1 MEVESMKAKRV
12 LVLSVVA
19 LLVAAMSLGWSGTL
33 QAAEKAKTRGEWK
46 FHDLVSVDFVKDWAK
61 VPKPDNVVVIDSRPQ
76 HKYVKGHIPTAISIP
91 DSKFDQLKDQLPE
104 DKSTILIFYCGG
116 LKCKLSH
123 KSAMKAEKL
132 GYQNVKVYA
141 EGFPGW
147 MKAPGTYAEISVE
160 YVAKEIDGNKAV
172 VIDARPHK
180 PKFVKGHIPTAIS
193 IPNSQFDELKGKLPQ
208 DKNTPLIF
216 YCGGFKCKLSHKSA
230 VKAMDLGYTNVKVF
244 AAGYPAWKKF
254 AGAGQSVKIASGTE
268 EGSIEIASF
277 EKIMKDKPESILL
290 VDVRATEEYEAGT
303 FKSAVNIP
311 TDNLEKNI
319 KSLPSD
325 KPIIFV
331 CNTGA
336 LSGEAYYM
344 VKDLRPEIKDVYY
357 LEAEVSYKK
366 DGSYEIKK
374 TP

>member
-1 MEVESMKAKRV
+1 M
-12 LVLSVVA
+12 VA
-19 LLVAAMSLGWSGTL
+19 TMSFGWTGTL
-33 QAAEKAKTRGEWK
+33 RAAEKAKTKTEWK

-61 VPKPDNVVVIDSRPQ
+61 VPRPDNVVIIDARPQ

-104 DKSTILIFYCGG
+104 NKTAILIFYCGG

-147 MKAPGTYAEISVE
+147 MKAPGTYAEVSVE

-172 VIDARPHK
+172 LIDARPHK

-193 IPNSQFDELKGKLPQ
+193 IPNSQFGELKGKLPA
-208 DKNTPLIF
+208 DKDTPLIF

-230 VKAMDLGYTNVKVF
+230 KKAMELGYTDVKVF
-244 AAGYPAWKKF
+244 AAGYPAWKKL
-254 AGAGQSVKIASGTE
+254 AGSAQETIQIKAGKE
-268 EGSIEIASF
+268 EGSIDIAAF
-277 EKIMKDKPESILL
+277 EKILNEKPESVLL
-290 VDVRATEEYEAGT
+290 VDVRGAEEYNAGK
-303 FKSAVNIP
+303 FGNAINIP
-311 TDNLEKNI
+311 TDDLEKNI
-319 KSLPSD
+319 KSLSSD

-344 VKDLRPEIKDVYY
+344 VKDQRPDIKEVYY
-357 LEAEVSYKK
+357 LEAEVTYNK
-366 DGSYEIKK
+366 DGSHKIVK